1 MKDHPKT
8 VKAQR
13 GEKTIPITIRL
24 WTDTLAPNGEVMP
37 KHAFGS
43 GVVRLAP
50 NKTHGIKGTAPVP
63 FTTWTELLST
73 LERVLAD
80 NGVTLHTPIF
90 PKAAKAF
97 KEHFGS
103 DVVAGK

>member
-24 WTDTLAPNGEVMP
+24 WTDGLAPKGEVVP
-37 KHAFGS
+37 KHGYGS
-43 GVVRLAP
+43 GVVRLVS

-73 LERVLAD
+73 LERVLVE
-80 NGVTLHTPIF
+80 NGITLHASTY
-90 PKAAKAF
+90 PKAGKAF

-103 DVVAGK
+103 EVVAGK